1 MLFIGLPWW
10 LHGKESSCPSTRPRF
25 SPWVRKSPWGR
36 KWQPTPVFLS
46 GRAHGQRRSRLQS
59 TRLQKSQIQLSN
71 WQAMLYITLRI
82 KAECLFLAYKT
93 LYDLSST
100 PPYHSS
106 SILGYSN
113 PTLYFLKVWY
123 FLTIGPLPSFLT
135 TWINSSQS
143 LHGSFLLIL

>member
-1 MLFIGLPWW
+1 MP
-10 LHGKESSCPSTRPRF
+10 
-25 SPWVRKSPWGR
+25 
-36 KWQPTPVFLS
+36 
-46 GRAHGQRRSRLQS
+46 
-59 TRLQKSQIQLSN
+59 
-71 WQAMLYITLRI
+71 
-82 KAECLFLAYKT
+82 FLAYKT
-93 LYDLSST
+93 LYNLSST

-143 LHGSFLLIL
+143 YTAHSFLYFRFGPSSERLSLTTSFEIVFWSLYFNSFHSFTSNIPLIYIYLPTYHSIFIYYLSHCHGDLVEQRPWISCSVFSCTWTVCLS